1 MAAKMSPHGDA
12 NVIVGITTKDGVLV
26 RDAGGESP
34 IFLLKTTSNEPGV
47 AAHPAK
53 NRDDLFVRRPVRSS
67 PLAGPPLSEQS
78 LDGAASDNGIK
89 NEFPST
95 SLSSPRPSLAVSSPN
110 KPKKGPVRFSIPPI
124 PDHAHSSSYVTSP
137 PPRHSSLQ
145 KAVRP
150 PLRQSRSAPLWDLP
164 VLPYMPPPPGT
175 STDGMPQPFP
185 STSTLRPRVPPR
197 DSYPDFGPPPPYI
210 HLRHPSTS
218 PDPSKNWM
226 ATNTYETTP
235 RFSRLSMPASGVVLP
250 IAARDYQRV
259 NTGRRASEDW
269 RPAMPPSTVPDV
281 PESTPLTR
289 SSSANSSSETLQLSS
304 ACSVRTSSRSSFDM
318 GTIIEDSEEDKSRSS
333 CASIGIGIGIGI
345 SGELKVQKGYPL
357 IAITT
362 KSTFGHDTRAPYRS
376 PSLNAR
382 RESVLDS
389 CAVVEPQSGK
399 AMGGCWI
406 AEMRLEGNGL
416 VYPGEP
422 HAAGRG
428 EKTGGGTVARLWRKL
443 SGSGRRLRRKSD
455 I

>member
-1 MAAKMSPHGDA
+1 MAAKMSPQGDA

-34 IFLLKTTSNEPGV
+34 IFLLKTTFNEPGV
-47 AAHPAK
+47 VAHPAK

-95 SLSSPRPSLAVSSPN
+95 SLSSPRPSLAISSPN

-124 PDHAHSSSYVTSP
+124 PDHPHTSSYVTSS
-137 PPRHSSLQ
+137 PPRHSSLH
-145 KAVRP
+145 KAARP
-150 PLRQSRSAPLWDLP
+150 PPRQSRSAPLWDLP
-164 VLPYMPPPPGT
+164 VLPYMPPPPST
-175 STDGMPQPFP
+175 STEGMPQPFP
-185 STSTLRPRVPPR
+185 STSTLRPRVPPG

-210 HLRHPSTS
+210 HFRYPSTS

-235 RFSRLSMPASGVVLP
+235 PFSRLSMPASGVVLP
-250 IAARDYQRV
+250 IAARDYKRV

-269 RPAMPPSTVPDV
+269 RPATPPSSALDV
-281 PESTPLTR
+281 SESTSLTR
-289 SSSANSSSETLQLSS
+289 PCSANSSSETLPLSS
-304 ACSVRTSSRSSFDM
+304 AFSVRTSSRSSSDM

-333 CASIGIGIGIGI
+333 CASIGIGIGI

-362 KSTFGHDTRAPYRS
+362 KTTLGHDARAPYRS
-376 PSLNAR
+376 PSFNAH
-382 RESVLDS
+382 RESVPDC
-389 CAVVEPQSGK
+389 CAVVAPQSGK
-399 AMGGCWI
+399 AMGECWV

-416 VYPGEP
+416 VKPGEP
-422 HAAGRG
+422 YAARHG
-428 EKTGGGTVARLWRKL
+428 EKTGGGTAARLWRKL
-443 SGSGRRLRRKSD
+443 WLRRKSD
-455 I
+455 L